1 METQVTEIKQGTGIS
16 VINTFDTMQRM
27 AKLFANSSIV
37 PEAFRGN
44 TPTAVA
50 NCFIAVDMAM
60 RLNADPFMVM
70 QNLYIVKGKPAFSSS
85 FLIATVNSCGRF
97 EPLKFSKIEA
107 RNQIMYNGKEI
118 PNLSCFAYTREKG
131 SEDVLTG
138 AIIDLQMAI
147 SEGWV
152 QKSGSKWQTMPEQ
165 MLRYRAAAF
174 WVRTYCPE
182 VAMGLYSDDEVKDF
196 TDYQD
201 VEVKETSNPQ
211 KEGKKI
217 ILSKPNKEPN
227 PVTEQEPSS
236 MDGEQTAPAVA
247 ELTTQEPQEK
257 QKKQAGRPI
266 KVPII
271 WM

>member
-1 METQVTEIKQGTGIS
+1 
-16 VINTFDTMQRM
+16 
-27 AKLFANSSIV
+27 
-37 PEAFRGN
+37 
-44 TPTAVA
+44 
-50 NCFIAVDMAM
+50 
-60 RLNADPFMVM
+60 
-70 QNLYIVKGKPAFSSS
+70 
-85 FLIATVNSCGRF
+85 
-97 EPLKFSKIEA
+97 
-107 RNQIMYNGKEI
+107 
-118 PNLSCFAYTREKG
+118 
-131 SEDVLTG
+131 
-138 AIIDLQMAI
+138 
-147 SEGWV
+147 
-152 QKSGSKWQTMPEQ
+152 
-165 MLRYRAAAF
+165 
-174 WVRTYCPE
+174 
-182 VAMGLYSDDEVKDF
+182 MGLYSDDEVKDF